1 MSTGTERDNLMNA
14 DPTISIESA
23 GRLLGVSRGT
33 AYSLARQQR
42 FPVPV
47 LRVGH
52 KLRVPLAPLLR
63 LLGIE
68 AEDETDAAAATGK

>member
-1 MSTGTERDNLMNA
+1 MSTVSGEKEGHAMSDS
-14 DPTISIESA
+14 PTISVADA

-33 AYSLARQQR
+33 AYQLVREQR

-47 LRVGH
+47 LRVGYQ
-52 KLRVPLAPLLR
+52 LRVPRAPLMR

-68 AEDETDAAAATGK
+68 AEQVPS

>member
-1 MSTGTERDNLMNA
+1 MTDA
-14 DPTISIESA
+14 ATISIEAA

-33 AYSLARQQR
+33 AYELARTQQ

-52 KLRVPLAPLLR
+52 KLRVPRAPLMR

-68 AEDETDAAAATGK
+68 AEDQADTTAVA

>member
-1 MSTGTERDNLMNA
+1 MSTGAGKKDERMSET
-14 DPTISIESA
+14 PTISIESA

-33 AYSLARQQR
+33 AYQLVREQR

-52 KLRVPLAPLLR
+52 KLRVPRAPLMR
-63 LLGIE
+63 LLGVE
-68 AEDETDAAAATGK
+68 AEQIAS